1 MVDAVGGTSRVLLT
15 ALNDASP
22 PQHPSEDLAEAQQ
35 GTGAEEL
42 PSAPLIP
49 AVQGVPAVTEEE
61 EEEAEITMEVG
72 RRIMEGDRDG
82 AAAAERGGEVGTS
95 PHSEAACTPRR
106 WQSWGVL
113 RGWRQRIYLHKR
125 MEQLLKPVPITYPQ
139 VYRWLQKAK
148 RAALAAGKAPAAEPA
163 AVGGP
168 AAAAAAAAPG
178 DSDSDDDKPIALPG
192 GATRDGKKKRGK
204 NKPKTAAA
212 GAVEVA
218 TVVVRPAFGSS
229 VNSLD
234 ASASVLDDEIA
245 DLADAVRT
253 EEDEES
259 GGDALSS
266 HPLGEEDDV
275 DDDDDDDDEFDPLT
289 AADAAET
296 DAYAA
301 DAAETDA
308 GDAEAPLAVMY
319 DKVLTAAGDCG
330 FAREQVEDEWNW
342 FEVMGTNKAAWS
354 FQPPDVQPE
363 EAPGDTGDALLS
375 PPPGA
380 GAGAGGAGP
389 GTAGAG
395 GVGRAG
401 AGAGGAGA
409 GSEAGGAASE
419 AGLGVGGAGSSGGR
433 SSRHLRPR
441 PAAAPP
447 PSSPKRWMP
456 LFSWTCDVAVVNSFA
471 VWRSEVPLA
480 ARKGRAGERVH
491 FQKELVRGL
500 LGLGRGGV
508 NEHKQEA
515 TASQVAS
522 KRTSAAAGFTVVDAV
537 ATKVPRAFFNH
548 FDANE
553 DPTGKKLDCA
563 VCSRKEV
570 NAKGVLIRY
579 KSKFSCAHPACNG
592 TRLHLGPCWA
602 AWHKANF

>member
-82 AAAAERGGEVGTS
+82 AAAAERGGGGWNFAALGGRVYAEAVAELGGVERVATKDLFAQKNGAAAEAGANNIS
-95 PHSEAACTPRR
+95 AGVSLAAESE
-106 WQSWGVL
+106 
-113 RGWRQRIYLHKR
+113 
-125 MEQLLKPVPITYPQ
+125 E
-139 VYRWLQKAK
+139 
-148 RAALAAGKAPAAEPA
+148 AALAAGKAPAAEPA

-389 GTAGAG
+389 GTAG
-395 GVGRAG
+395 
-401 AGAGGAGA
+401 
-409 GSEAGGAASE
+409 
-419 AGLGVGGAGSSGGR
+419 
-433 SSRHLRPR
+433 
-441 PAAAPP
+441 
-447 PSSPKRWMP
+447 
-456 LFSWTCDVAVVNSFA
+456 
-471 VWRSEVPLA
+471 
-480 ARKGRAGERVH
+480 
-491 FQKELVRGL
+491 
-500 LGLGRGGV
+500 
-508 NEHKQEA
+508 
-515 TASQVAS
+515 
-522 KRTSAAAGFTVVDAV
+522 
-537 ATKVPRAFFNH
+537 
-548 FDANE
+548 
-553 DPTGKKLDCA
+553 
-563 VCSRKEV
+563 
-570 NAKGVLIRY
+570 
-579 KSKFSCAHPACNG
+579 
-592 TRLHLGPCWA
+592 
-602 AWHKANF
+602 